1 MHMNFIIV
9 TMALLVSS
17 LCIWDWSSAMSW
29 HDSQRIGQIIT
40 IAFVVILVP
49 LQGFQSNQFFIL
61 RERVKFFILFIVMGG
76 VVSALLARQPVWA
89 LTEVA
94 VMLGSLGTS
103 WAVVLLRQ
111 RTMDG
116 VDNIVFGAIFFV
128 VTALC
133 MQFLVAYFAA
143 INSGIGLIDPW
154 LLIRGFDNL
163 RFFGQ
168 FSTLTLPLLAAPLLM
183 KGGWYRYRFLAAA
196 VLVGWWALAIVSGT
210 RGTWLG
216 MAIASSWLLFA
227 GTGARRWVM
236 VQAAAALGGFFA
248 FQLLM
253 VWIPDFMGLIV
264 ANHAG
269 NRLTTSL
276 SGREDIWWQALNM
289 IKQKPWLGFGPMHFA
304 DIANPIAAHPH
315 QAILQ
320 WASEW
325 GIPSAILVIWLIWC
339 AARAVF
345 YRLNVQAGASD
356 QYSVLHRCLAASMA
370 ASLAQSMV
378 DGVLVMPYTQVWLA
392 ICSGWLFSIH
402 QQIGNSNI
410 SPQFIGVTSSWRRA
424 WATSLVLAAGMLAG
438 ILFRDVGQLNV
449 KESQYAQEHGGH
461 FQPRFW
467 ANGVIAEP
475 KP

>member
-1 MHMNFIIV
+1 
-9 TMALLVSS
+9 
-17 LCIWDWSSAMSW
+17 MSW
-29 HDSQRIGQIIT
+29 HDSQRVGQIIVIT
-40 IAFVVILVP
+40 CVVILVC
-49 LQGFQSNQFFIL
+49 LQGVQSHQFFML
-61 RERVKFFILFIVMGG
+61 NERARFLILFIAMGG
-76 VVSALLARQPVWA
+76 VASALLAHQPVWA

-94 VMLGSLGTS
+94 IMLGSLGIS
-103 WAVVLLRQ
+103 WAFVLIRQ
-111 RTMDG
+111 RTIDG
-116 VDNIVFGAIFFV
+116 VDNIVVGTIFFV
-128 VTALC
+128 TAALC

-168 FSTLTLPLLAAPLLM
+168 FSTLTLPLLAAPLLIQ
-183 KGGWYRYRFLAAA
+183 GGWYRYRFLAAT

-216 MAIASSWLLFA
+216 MVIASSWLLFA

-248 FQLLM
+248 FQVLM
-253 VWIPDFMGLIV
+253 VWIPDFMGLV
-264 ANHAG
+264 VSNHAG
-269 NRLTTSL
+269 NRLTASL

-410 SPQFIGVTSSWRRA
+410 SPRFIGVTSSWRRA
-424 WATSLVLAAGMLAG
+424 WTTSLVLAAGMLAG
-438 ILFRDVGQLNV
+438 IIFRDVGQLNV